1 VKRALVTCGAA
12 ATLAFALPASAQA
25 DKAEPS
31 PATASPVA
39 AKEPAA
45 DAATAPPNAAALP
58 AAPTTAADAATA
70 PPNAAAL
77 PAAPTSEADPSASSA
92 DPALPP
98 PDVEAAAEVDAL
110 KLYGFLDFGFN
121 RFFTSEKSQLN
132 FLFPT
137 KASTFLLG
145 NINLFLDANPSPGW
159 RSLVEI
165 RFTNLP
171 HGQERSFATPLGDE
185 YERTDTRTTDFTSPA
200 LRSEILLGSIV
211 IERAWAEY
219 AFADAVKLQT
229 GYFLTPYGIWNQDH
243 GTPTLISLI
252 LPAFQ
257 ADEYI
262 PSRMLGVQLHGSL
275 YVPGWQFGYH
285 ASLANGRGPSQI
297 DLGEEKAFGGRVF
310 ATSLGTSVKPT
321 FGASAYHGPDTNTQK
336 RIVSVSPY
344 RLEVEEVGHMHE
356 WSVAADAAID
366 AGPVRL
372 RTEGMVKRRY
382 KVEGR
387 PRLYDQPDAY
397 YWDGYVLGAY
407 ALPWLGLEPYVYFE
421 AMHSP
426 SDLGDTVLIP
436 SAGINVH
443 FSAAAQLKT
452 QYGHASFHD
461 LSVKENRN
469 PADNNVHNVSARLV
483 VSF

>member
-1 VKRALVTCGAA
+1 MRHVLVASGAA
-12 ATLAFALPASAQA
+12 LALALPAR
-25 DKAEPS
+25 AETAATNPS
-31 PATASPVA
+31 PATDSTVANDSAAGAAAASSS
-39 AKEPAA
+39 
-45 DAATAPPNAAALP
+45 AAALP
-58 AAPTTAADAATA
+58 AAPIA
-70 PPNAAAL
+70 
-77 PAAPTSEADPSASSA
+77 EAESASPP
-92 DPALPP
+92 DLALPP
-98 PDVEAAAEVDAL
+98 PDVAAAAEVDPL
-110 KLYGFLDFGFN
+110 RLYGFLDFGFN
-121 RFFTSEKSQLN
+121 RFFTSEKSELN

-171 HGQERSFATPLGDE
+171 HGREDSFATPFGGE
-185 YERTDTRTTDFTSPA
+185 YERTDTRTTDFTSTA
-200 LRSEILLGSIV
+200 LRSEVLLGSII

-219 AFADAVKLQT
+219 AFADAVKLQA

-243 GTPTLISLI
+243 GTPTLISLL

-262 PSRMLGVQLHGSL
+262 PSRMLGVQLHGAV

-285 ASLANGRGPSQI
+285 AYLANGRGPSQV
-297 DLGEEKAFGGRVF
+297 DLGEEKALGGRVF
-310 ATSLGTSVKPT
+310 ARSLGAFAKPT
-321 FGASAYHGPDTNTQK
+321 FGVSAYHGPDTNTQK

-356 WSVAADAAID
+356 WSVAADAALD
-366 AGPVRL
+366 AGPLRL

-387 PRLYDQPDAY
+387 PRLYNQPDAY
-397 YWDGYVLGAY
+397 YWDGYVLAAY
-407 ALPWLGLEPYVYFE
+407 ALPWAGLEPYAYFE

-436 SAGINVH
+436 SAGVNVH
-443 FSAAAQLKT
+443 FSPAAQLKT

-461 LSVKENRN
+461 FSVKENRK
-469 PADNNVHNVSARLV
+469 PSDNNVHNVSARLV

>member
-1 VKRALVTCGAA
+1 VKRALFTGGAA
-12 ATLAFALPASAQA
+12 LTLALALHGSARA
-25 DKAEPS
+25 EKDEPS
-31 PATASPVA
+31 PAAASP
-39 AKEPAA
+39 
-45 DAATAPPNAAALP
+45 AAANSALS
-58 AAPTTAADAATA
+58 AARNTEANAGAASPDAV
-70 PPNAAAL
+70 
-77 PAAPTSEADPSASSA
+77 
-92 DPALPP
+92 LPP
-98 PDVEAAAEVDAL
+98 PDVEAATQIDPL
-110 KLYGFLDFGFN
+110 RLYGFLDFGFN

-137 KASTFLLG
+137 SASTFLLG

-171 HGQERSFATPLGDE
+171 HGQEQSFATPLGDE
-185 YERTDTRTTDFTSPA
+185 YSRRDTRTTDFTSPA
-200 LRSEILLGSIV
+200 LRSEVVLGSII

-219 AFADAVKLQT
+219 TFSDALKLQA

-243 GTPTLISLI
+243 GTPTLISLLI
-252 LPAFQ
+252 PAFQ

-262 PSRMLGVQLHGSL
+262 PSRQLGLKLHGSF
-275 YVPGWQFGYH
+275 YAPGWQVGYH
-285 ASLANGRGPSQI
+285 AYVANGRGPSQV
-297 DLGEEKAFGGRVF
+297 DLGEEKAVGGRVF
-310 ATSLGTSVKPT
+310 ATSLGGSVKPT
-321 FGASAYHGPDTNTQK
+321 FGVSGYYGPETDVQK

-344 RLEVEEVGHMHE
+344 RIEVEEVGHMHE
-356 WSVAADAAID
+356 WSAAVDAAAD
-366 AGPVRL
+366 AGPVRV

-382 KVEGR
+382 AVAGR
-387 PRLYDQPDAY
+387 PRLHDQPDAY
-397 YWDGYVLGAY
+397 YWNGYVLGAY
-407 ALPWLGLEPYVYFE
+407 ALPWLGLEPYAYFE
-421 AMHSP
+421 ALHSP

-461 LSVKENRN
+461 FSVKENRN

>member
-1 VKRALVTCGAA
+1 LLV
-12 ATLAFALPASAQA
+12 
-25 DKAEPS
+25 
-31 PATASPVA
+31 
-39 AKEPAA
+39 
-45 DAATAPPNAAALP
+45 AP
-58 AAPTTAADAATA
+58 
-70 PPNAAAL
+70 
-77 PAAPTSEADPSASSA
+77 
-92 DPALPP
+92 
-98 PDVEAAAEVDAL
+98 AEVDPL
-110 KLYGFLDFGFN
+110 RLYGFLDFGFN

-200 LRSEILLGSIV
+200 LRSEVVLGSII

-219 AFADAVKLQT
+219 AFTDAVKFQA

-243 GTPTLISLI
+243 GTPTLISLL

-262 PSRMLGVQLHGSL
+262 PSRQLGLQLHGSL
-275 YVPGWQFGYH
+275 YSPGWQLGYH
-285 ASLANGRGPSQI
+285 AYVANGRGPSQV

-310 ATSLGTSVKPT
+310 ATSLGESLKPT
-321 FGASAYHGPDTNTQK
+321 FGASAYYGPETDTQK
-336 RIVSVSPY
+336 RIVSVAPY

-356 WSVAADAAID
+356 WSVAADVAVD

-382 KVEGR
+382 AVEGR
-387 PRLYDQPDAY
+387 PRLHQQPDAY

-443 FSAAAQLKT
+443 FSPAAQLKT

-461 LSVKENRN
+461 FSVKENRN
-469 PADNNVHNVSARLV
+469 PADNNVHNVNARLV